1 VPKQGKEGQEE
12 KSLNSMEGQKME
24 QRKGGKEGE

>member
-12 KSLNSMEGQKME
+12 KCPNSMERQKME
-24 QRKGGKEGE
+24 QRKGGKEE